1 MNKKDLRLAINFF
14 QETHVS
20 EQYANLSFTIV
31 LVRPEHSANIGSVAR
46 IMQNF
51 DFQDLIIF
59 NPKESEEKILSYE
72 TQGFAMH
79 GKEILFNAKII
90 SFDDQEEHISKFKES
105 MEQFDLII
113 ATTAK
118 GKHYRNIRRTP
129 IFPEDLKLPVSQ
141 KPIKI
146 AILFGK
152 ESRGLTND
160 EIEIADLLLR
170 IPTGKSYPSL
180 NLSHACGIILYEIFK
195 KMNSITLG
203 RGVNPV
209 ILANK
214 KDRLILYSIIKN
226 LIKKLKIRTHKKEN
240 VFFAFKNIYE
250 RALITKKELSLIIGV
265 FSKLESIISNLN
277 LYRK

>member
-1 MNKKDLRLAINFF
+1 MNKKDLRIALNFF

-31 LVRPEHSANIGSVAR
+31 LVTPEHSSNVCSIAR

-51 DFQDLIIF
+51 DFQNLIIF
-59 NPKESEEKILSYE
+59 NPKESEEKIFGYE

-79 GKEILFNAKII
+79 GKDILLNAKII
-90 SFDDQEEHISKFKES
+90 SFNNQKEHISRFKAF
-105 MEQFDLII
+105 MKQFDLII
-113 ATTAK
+113 ATTSK

-129 IFPEDLKLPVSQ
+129 IFPEDLTLPISQ
-141 KPIKI
+141 KPVKI

-170 IPTGKSYPSL
+170 IPTGNLYPSL

-195 KMNSITLG
+195 KVNIITLG

-209 ILANK
+209 ILADK
-214 KDRLILYSIIKN
+214 KDRLILYSFIKN
-226 LIKKLKIRTHKKEN
+226 LINKLKIRTHKKEN
-240 VFFAFKNIYE
+240 VLFAFKNIYE
-250 RALITKKELSLIIGV
+250 RALITKKELSLIMGV
-265 FSKLESIISNLN
+265 FSKLESIISSLD
-277 LYRK
+277 LYKK